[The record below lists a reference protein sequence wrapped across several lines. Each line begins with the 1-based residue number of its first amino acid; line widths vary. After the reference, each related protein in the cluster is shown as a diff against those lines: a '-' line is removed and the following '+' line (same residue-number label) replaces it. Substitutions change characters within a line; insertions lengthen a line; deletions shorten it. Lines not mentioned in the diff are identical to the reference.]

1 MAQTAILCSGAS
13 KRFSQLPVLLRQ
25 MQAELTKTVSCSDQ
39 RQPAAPWARNM
50 AGRSAAT
57 REGGHV
63 RRTPGGITPARGLLQ
78 LFAPFLPNV
87 SSVTPFFVEFSFF
100 A

>member
-1 MAQTAILCSGAS
+1 
-13 KRFSQLPVLLRQ
+13 
-25 MQAELTKTVSCSDQ
+25 
-39 RQPAAPWARNM
+39 M

-87 SSVTPFFVEFSFF
+87 SSVTPFLLNLAFLPEVS
-100 A
+100 